1 MRELTKDEMRNL
13 YGGQED
19 IMEICRQLDE
29 LLSGDIEELNT
40 EFTTEQFVIMTDMWN
55 KVCVPLM
62 GRG

>member
-13 YGGQED
+13 YGGQGD